1 MDFETYSKH
10 SLKFVNDLYKIKNY
24 NKIKGIILSGG
35 PSTVTKKKFPSIQ
48 KEILL
53 KAEDEMSSQF
63 IETQNQEKEFV
74 QTLQEKY
81 GEGTLDIEK
90 GLFIPN
96 S

>member
-1 MDFETYSKH
+1 MSEDSNTKLQKTE
-10 SLKFVNDLYKIKNY
+10 VDKIKEIQTKY
-24 NKIKGIILSGG
+24 LQIQHGIGQIRVSLIKLNQ
-35 PSTVTKKKFPSIQ
+35 Q

>member
-1 MDFETYSKH
+1 MSEDSNTKLQKTE
-10 SLKFVNDLYKIKNY
+10 VDKIKEIQTKY
-24 NKIKGIILSGG
+24 LQIQQGTGQIRVSLIKLNQ
-35 PSTVTKKKFPSIQ
+35 Q